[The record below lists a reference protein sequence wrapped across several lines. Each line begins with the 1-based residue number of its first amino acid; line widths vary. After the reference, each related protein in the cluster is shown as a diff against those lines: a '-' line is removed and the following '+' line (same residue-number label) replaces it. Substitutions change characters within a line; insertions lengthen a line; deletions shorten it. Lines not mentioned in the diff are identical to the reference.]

1 VKHTNIDEKI
11 VNELYKLTKKA
22 YNLNEIPVGA
32 VVIKDDIII
41 GKGYNNRQSKHN
53 VCGHAE
59 INAII
64 QAEKYLNDWRL
75 NDCIIIS
82 TLKPCDMCLSAI
94 QAARITNIYYIFEQ
108 KSTDKSPKM
117 LSEKIY
123 FPGNKKITKI
133 SELFNDFFQKLR

>member
-1 VKHTNIDEKI
+1 VKHIIIDEKI
-11 VNELYKLTKKA
+11 INELYKLAKKA

-32 VVIKDDIII
+32 VVIKNNIIV

-64 QAEKYLNDWRL
+64 KAEKALNDWRL

-82 TLKPCDMCLSAI
+82 TLKPCDMCLSVI
-94 QAARITNIYYIFEQ
+94 KAARITEIYYIYEQ
-108 KSTDKSPKM
+108 KNTNKVQKM
-117 LSEKIY
+117 LSKKIY
-123 FPGNKKITKI
+123 FPGNNKITKI